1 MKDYLALFRT
11 PQYTKNLFIY
21 LPFFFALKLTDLHL
35 IVKMTG
41 AFIAF
46 SLIASAV
53 YIFNDLCDR
62 EDDRQ
67 HPQKRN
73 RPIASGRIS
82 GSKAKGVMTLLFA
95 VGIIMAA
102 LLSLT
107 MLYLVL
113 FYTVLNLAYTLKLKH
128 IAILDIIAVAIG
140 FVLRIFVGGAVGEVD
155 IYMWIV
161 IMTFL
166 LALFLA
172 LGKRRDDVLIY
183 LKTNNLPRKSI
194 DGYNLIF
201 IDTAMMIMAA
211 ITIVAYIMYTISP
224 EIMVKF
230 GTDKLYLTALFVLL
244 GILRYL
250 QLALVIGDTG
260 NPTDLLLKDRF
271 IQIVIAGWM
280 ATFGVL
286 IYLK

>member
-1 MKDYLALFRT
+1 MKDYMALIRI

-21 LPFFFALKLTDLHL
+21 LPLFFALKLSDLHL
-35 IVKMTG
+35 IAKVTV

-46 SLIASAV
+46 SLIASSV
-53 YIFNDLCDR
+53 YIFNDLRDR
-62 EDDRQ
+62 EEDRR

-82 GSKAKGVMTLLFA
+82 ETKAKSAMALLFIA
-95 VGIIMAA
+95 GMTMSA

-113 FYTVLNLAYTLKLKH
+113 IYTALNLAYTLKLKH
-128 IAILDIIAVAIG
+128 VAILDIVTIAIG
-140 FVLRIFVGGAVGEVD
+140 FVLRIFVGGAVGEVK
-155 IYMWIV
+155 IYIWIV

-183 LKTNNLPRKSI
+183 LNTNSLPRKSV
-194 DGYNLIF
+194 DGYNLVF
-201 IDTAMMIMAA
+201 IDTSMMIMAA

-224 EIMVKF
+224 EIISKF
-230 GTDKLYLTALFVLL
+230 GTDRLYLTALFVLL

-250 QLALVIGDTG
+250 QLSLVMGNSG
-260 NPTDLLLKDRF
+260 NPTELLMKDRF
-271 IQIVIAGWM
+271 IRIVIVGWLV
-280 ATFGVL
+280 TFGVL

>member
-1 MKDYLALFRT
+1 MKDYLALLRI
-11 PQYTKNLFIY
+11 PEYTKNIFIY
-21 LPFFFALKLTDLHL
+21 LPLFFAVKLTDLHL
-35 IVKMTG
+35 LVKITV

-46 SLIASAV
+46 SFIASAV

-62 EDDRQ
+62 EEDRR

-82 GSKAKGVMTLLFA
+82 TTRATGVMTLLFI
-95 VGIIMAA
+95 VGITMSA

-107 MLYLVL
+107 MFCLVL
-113 FYTVLNLAYTLKLKH
+113 FYTVLNLAYTLTLKH
-128 IAILDIIAVAIG
+128 IAILDIVSIAIG
-140 FVLRIFVGGAVGEVD
+140 FVLRIFVGGTVGEVK

-183 LKTNNLPRKSI
+183 LETNNLPRKSI
-194 DGYNLIF
+194 DGYNLAF
-201 IDTAMMIMAA
+201 IDASMMIMAA
-211 ITIVAYIMYTISP
+211 ITIVAYIMYTFSP
-224 EIMVKF
+224 EIMFKF

-250 QLALVIGDTG
+250 QLVLVID
-260 NPTDLLLKDRF
+260 NSSSPTELLLKDRF
-271 IQIVIAGWM
+271 IQITIAGWLV
-280 ATFGVL
+280 TFGVL
-286 IYLK
+286 IYWK

>member
-1 MKDYLALFRT
+1 MKDYLTLLRI

-21 LPFFFALKLTDLHL
+21 LPLFFALKLTDLHL
-35 IVKMTG
+35 FAKVSV
-41 AFIAF
+41 AFIVF
-46 SLIASAV
+46 SFMASAV

-62 EDDRQ
+62 EEDRQ

-82 GSKAKGVMTLLFA
+82 GTRAKGFMTLLFA
-95 VGIIMAA
+95 AGITMSS

-107 MLYLVL
+107 MLYIVL
-113 FYTVLNLAYTLKLKH
+113 LYTVLNIAYTLKLKH
-128 IAILDIIAVAIG
+128 IAILDIVAIAIG
-140 FVLRIFVGGAVGEVD
+140 FVLRIFVGGTVGEVK

-166 LALFLA
+166 LALFLT

-183 LKTNNLPRKSI
+183 LETNNLPRKSI
-194 DGYNLIF
+194 DGYNLVF
-201 IDTAMMIMAA
+201 IDASMIIMAA

-230 GTDKLYLTALFVLL
+230 GTDKLYLTAFFVLL

-250 QLALVIGDTG
+250 QLALVTG
-260 NPTDLLLKDRF
+260 NSGDPTELLLKDRF
-271 IQIVIAGWM
+271 IQIAIAGWIV
-280 ATFGVL
+280 TFGVL

>member
-1 MKDYLALFRT
+1 MKDYLALFRI
-11 PQYTKNLFIY
+11 PQYIKNLFIY

-35 IVKMTG
+35 IVKVTG

-46 SLIASAV
+46 SFIASAV
-53 YIFNDLCDR
+53 YIFNDLCDQ
-62 EDDRQ
+62 EDDRR
-67 HPQKRN
+67 HPQKKN

-82 GSKAKGVMTLLFA
+82 RTKAKSAMTLLFA
-95 VGIIMAA
+95 AGITMSA

-107 MLYLVL
+107 MFYLVL

-128 IAILDIIAVAIG
+128 IAILDIVVIAIG
-140 FVLRIFVGGAVGEVD
+140 FVLRIFVGGAVGEVK

-183 LKTNNLPRKSI
+183 LNTNNLPRKSI
-194 DGYNLIF
+194 DGYSLVF
-201 IDTAMMIMAA
+201 IDASMMIMAA
-211 ITIVAYIMYTISP
+211 ITIVAYIMYTTSP
-224 EIMVKF
+224 EVMVKF

-250 QLALVIGDTG
+250 QLSLVTGNSG
-260 NPTDLLLKDRF
+260 NPTELLLKDRF
-271 IQIVIAGWM
+271 IQITIIGWLV
-280 ATFGVL
+280 TFGVM

>member
-1 MKDYLALFRT
+1 MKDYLALLRA
-11 PQYTKNLFIY
+11 PQYIKNLFIY
-21 LPFFFALKLTDLHL
+21 LPLFFALKLTDLHL
-35 IVKMTG
+35 IFNVTG

-46 SLIASAV
+46 SFIASAV

-62 EDDRQ
+62 EDDRR

-82 GSKAKGVMTLLFA
+82 ETKAKVAMTLLFA
-95 VGIIMAA
+95 VGIAMSAF
-102 LLSLT
+102 LSLT

-128 IAILDIIAVAIG
+128 IAILDIAAIAIG
-140 FVLRIFVGGAVGEVD
+140 FVLRIFVGGAVGEVK

-194 DGYNLIF
+194 DGYNLVF
-201 IDTAMMIMAA
+201 IDTSMMIMAA

-224 EIMVKF
+224 EIIVKF

-250 QLALVIGDTG
+250 QLSLVTGNSG
-260 NPTDLLLKDRF
+260 NPTELLLRDRF
-271 IQIVIAGWM
+271 IRISIVGWM
-280 ATFGVL
+280 GTFGVL

>member
-1 MKDYLALFRT
+1 MKDYLALFRIS
-11 PQYTKNLFIY
+11 QYTKNLFIY
-21 LPFFFALKLTDLHL
+21 LPLFFALKLTDLHL
-35 IVKMTG
+35 IVKVTE

-46 SLIASAV
+46 SFIASAV
-53 YIFNDLCDR
+53 YIFNDLCDL
-62 EDDRQ
+62 EDDRR

-82 GSKAKGVMTLLFA
+82 GIKAKGAMALLFA
-95 VGIIMAA
+95 VGITMAA

-107 MLYLVL
+107 MLCLVL
-113 FYTVLNLAYTLKLKH
+113 FYAVLNLAYTIKLKH
-128 IAILDIIAVAIG
+128 IAIMDVVAIAIG
-140 FVLRIFVGGAVGEVD
+140 FVIRIFVGGAIGEVK

-166 LALFLA
+166 LALVLA

-194 DGYNLIF
+194 DGYNLVF
-201 IDTAMMIMAA
+201 IDTSMMIMAA

-230 GTDKLYLTALFVLL
+230 GTDKLYLTALFVLV

-250 QLALVIGDTG
+250 QLVLVTG
-260 NPTDLLLKDRF
+260 NSGSPTELLLKDRF
-271 IQIVIAGWM
+271 IQIVIVGWLV
-280 ATFGVL
+280 TFGVL
-286 IYLK
+286 IYLT